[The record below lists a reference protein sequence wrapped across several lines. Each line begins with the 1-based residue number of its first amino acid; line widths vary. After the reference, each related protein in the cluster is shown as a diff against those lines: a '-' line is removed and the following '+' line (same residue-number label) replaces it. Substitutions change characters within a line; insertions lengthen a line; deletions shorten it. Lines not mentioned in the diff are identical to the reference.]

1 MLIMWQV
8 WLFIAIFTKGN
19 LCVTWRDVK
28 NDYETLINSYT
39 GTYSSVVK
47 TTTNYIITNVV
58 PTNDHDQ
65 AITVYI
71 ALDIFSV
78 TSFDA
83 VAGRL
88 DILGSVKL
96 RWQDDIPRIAN
107 PFSNNANVQS
117 IMVDYTKIWTPTL
130 ILLNS
135 ANSVSAVGNSAYKV
149 RFFTRNGT
157 VTWSPRVIM
166 AAACTPDVSYFPF
179 DQQECDFILTTWSR
193 DSSELVFSLTSN
205 EWGMSNFDPSN
216 VWEVI
221 QTRSELVTV
230 SGRNAAKFTIV
241 IKRYSLYFA
250 FNIVLPILLL
260 ALLSGFLFMLPVDSG
275 ERVGFAITCFL
286 SFAVLLQ
293 TIMSFLPET
302 STPMSLLCY
311 YVIVMV
317 LFSGLLSII
326 NILILK
332 VYLKPEGTK
341 VPRFLVHFIE
351 LIQCTKF
358 KRCYRRCRK
367 TKVAS
372 KEENDMTL
380 EEVEDAEFGTDL
392 DEKLSKD
399 VASRK
404 TLDTECGTLSA
415 GSDIVLQDMTN
426 AYDDHIIKN
435 KNVEKQPNEMNNT
448 VVTQPKKMIKSVEKQ
463 SKEDNKIQKD
473 KHAKGSAFA
482 TSVDDDDFID
492 DVVDW
497 YSVGKL
503 LDFFFLLAFFGVQ
516 GAFTVFFLIPLG
528 TRY

>member
-1 MLIMWQV
+1 MWQT
-8 WLFIAIFTKGN
+8 WLLIVIFTKCN
-19 LCVTWRDVK
+19 DCVTWLEVK
-28 NDYETLINSYT
+28 NDYETLVNSYT
-39 GTYSSVVK
+39 SSLVK
-47 TTTNYIITNVV
+47 SPLVGDYKMTNIAPI
-58 PTNDHDQ
+58 NDHDQ
-65 AITVYI
+65 AITVNI
-71 ALDIFSV
+71 GLDIFSV

-88 DILGSVKL
+88 DILGSIKL
-96 RWQDDIPRIAN
+96 QWQDAIPRSAN
-107 PFSNNANVQS
+107 RFSDNLQS

-135 ANSVSAVGNSAYKV
+135 ADSVSAVGDSAYKV
-149 RFFTRNGT
+149 RFFTANGT
-157 VTWSPRVIM
+157 VTWSPRAIM

-193 DSSELVFSLTSN
+193 NKSELVFSLMSN

-230 SGRNAAKFTIV
+230 SDRNAAKFSVI

-250 FNIVLPILLL
+250 LNIVLPILLL
-260 ALLSGFLFMLPVDSG
+260 ALLSGFLFLLPVDSG

-293 TIMSFLPET
+293 TIMGFLPQT
-302 STPMSLLCY
+302 SAPMSLLCY

-341 VPRFLVHFIE
+341 VPRILVHFIE

-367 TKVAS
+367 NKIAS
-372 KEENDMTL
+372 KDEQEMAL
-380 EEVEDAEFGTDL
+380 EEVEDSEIRSDS
-392 DEKLSKD
+392 DEKLSKHM
-399 VASRK
+399 AGK
-404 TLDTECGTLSA
+404 TVEIEHETVSE
-415 GSDIVLQDMTN
+415 GSDKEQQDMTIGEKEDPVIRHK
-426 AYDDHIIKN
+426 A
-435 KNVEKQPNEMNNT
+435 VEKLS
-448 VVTQPKKMIKSVEKQ
+448 KKMKATPS
-463 SKEDNKIQKD
+463 D
-473 KHAKGSAFA
+473 KHVKESEVEM
-482 TSVDDDDFID
+482 SEDDDD

-503 LDFFFLLAFFGVQ
+503 FDFFFLLAFFGVQ
-516 GAFTVFFLIPLG
+516 GAFSVFFLIPLG